1 MKRAAFISIITAGI
15 LSAYNI
21 NVHSGWQFKGAL
33 EDLNATALFQNPN
46 IVSVWTY
53 DTKNSKWRVY
63 LPNNPTIMQHLPS
76 YVSPL
81 GLIKK
86 EEGYWVNA
94 LGSAQIDTGM
104 QRIATLLS
112 AYVDTPQDFA
122 LNDIAYKTF
131 HIYASYGASASPRML
146 YMPSSGGGENI
157 TLAFDGNGVAQV
169 GQNAAY
175 KYDNGWIDIEEN
187 GTVYTRFKKL
197 AQDSNGI
204 IAVGIY
210 HEPCEDY
217 YTAYLDPW
225 LSGSLQP
232 VDMEAKLPYTV
243 YDAYSSYEYKV
254 FETNGSITY
263 YRYND
268 ETKGYE
274 PETVSYMPSSFTIE
288 NGAIKTMQHNET
300 NYEDYNYTQDT
311 IRTLQIVASIGRY
324 DVVHQTYDWIQTC
337 RDNKLIGINWD
348 DILQNP
354 EMSSCTE
361 NIKYILQGGSSSD
374 ENVSYTID
382 GNKLEIIYHYCY
394 QAGTCKERC
403 YDSYQTY
410 LLDSE
415 QGAIEQYEKSDWIG
429 VVSSSPIIKP
439 GRDIYSARKRG
450 RVGEKK

>member
-1 MKRAAFISIITAGI
+1 MKKVALISMIAAGI

-94 LGSAQIDTGM
+94 TGNAQIDTGI

-122 LNDIAYKTF
+122 LSDIANKTF
-131 HIYASYGASASPRML
+131 HIYASYSESALPRVL
-146 YMPSSGGGENI
+146 YMPVSGGSENI
-157 TLAFDGNGVAQV
+157 TLAFDGNGIAQIGPNEV
-169 GQNAAY
+169 Y
-175 KYDNGWIDIEEN
+175 RYDKGWIDVEEN
-187 GTVYTRFKKL
+187 GTVDTRFKKL
-197 AQDSNGI
+197 AQNSNGI

-210 HEPCEDY
+210 HDPCEDY

-225 LSGSLQP
+225 LTTSLQP
-232 VDMEAKLPYTV
+232 VDMKAKLPYVV
-243 YDAYSSYEYKV
+243 YDAYSSYEYRV
-254 FETNGSITY
+254 YETNRTISY
-263 YRYND
+263 YFYN
-268 ETKGYE
+268 EQTKNYE
-274 PETVSYMPSSFTIE
+274 PEPVSSYRPSSFTIE
-288 NGAIKTMQHNET
+288 NDAIKTFKHRVIE
-300 NYEDYNYTQDT
+300 YGDYNKTEDS
-311 IRTLQIVASIGRY
+311 IGTLQIVATVGRY
-324 DVVHQTYDWIQTC
+324 DVVHQTYEWKKVCQ
-337 RDNKLIGINWD
+337 DNKLVGKSWD
-348 DILQNP
+348 DIVQNP
-354 EMSSCTE
+354 QVSSCVPYDMQHQDDK
-361 NIKYILQGGSSSD
+361 NI
-374 ENVSYTID
+374 SYTID
-382 GNKLEIIYHYCY
+382 GANITIIRHYCY
-394 QAGTCKERC
+394 QTPHCGEEC
-403 YDSYQTY
+403 YDSNNTY

-415 QGAIEQYEKSDWIG
+415 QGTIVRYEKSDWIG
-429 VVSSSPIIKP
+429 VVSQSPIVKP
-439 GRDIYSARKRG
+439 GREVYSARKRG